1 MAQGTQ
7 AHKQKKCVLLMV
19 PEECVAR
26 KVGTLPPAQRRPGL
40 QATRTRR
47 RKEGWKRARA
57 GSHAARRRGA
67 HAQSGTSPGGEGDP
81 ALGGGGRSARAAA
94 PDESGL
100 RGCCSAQHRGPAEAR
115 SSMCRGSPAAAA
127 APLQQRRQQQPPWPS
142 PARSSPASC
151 KVRSCGGLRDAPP
164 WSIPDPV
171 HSSPRH
177 TPALVPPAPAPT
189 HPGCKAAPC
198 PCIPARSISVPG
210 ASSAAHLASPC
221 QVLLAPEPPVPIFGE
236 GAVPSRSLADSQ
248 RPWPTPQLGVQF
260 PLRRIPVS
268 PPGGARPAPPHDG
281 SCPWS

>member
-1 MAQGTQ
+1 
-7 AHKQKKCVLLMV
+7 
-19 PEECVAR
+19 
-26 KVGTLPPAQRRPGL
+26 
-40 QATRTRR
+40 
-47 RKEGWKRARA
+47 
-57 GSHAARRRGA
+57 
-67 HAQSGTSPGGEGDP
+67 
-81 ALGGGGRSARAAA
+81 
-94 PDESGL
+94 
-100 RGCCSAQHRGPAEAR
+100 
-115 SSMCRGSPAAAA
+115 MCRGSPAAAA
-127 APLQQRRQQQPPWPS
+127 APLQQRQQQQPPWPS

-151 KVRSCGGLRDAPP
+151 KVRSCDGLRDAPS

-189 HPGCKAAPC
+189 HSGCKAAPC